1 MPRIAFLQS
10 AAPVFLFVNR
20 LIGQLLRFA
29 YPSRISAFK
38 YHYRAHEV
46 AHIPPQVS
54 IYIIFK
60 SSFARTLRAN
70 IDCHSWQIS
79 CRFAAISIAQRR
91 KYRAHEAAHIS
102 SFNSSAPVRTL
113 SGRTTKTYSFTEA
126 ALSAE
131 RANTSV
137 AAAET
142 QAKYT
147 GESIVAGTKIAAK
160 MHAPFT
166 IGERIFIV
174 LSLFT
179 AFFDNE

>member
-1 MPRIAFLQS
+1 MRPRHIFFKKIFSPLLKKIFSPQKKRRRYS
-10 AAPVFLFVNR
+10 AANLPVD
-20 LIGQLLRFA
+20 ICA
-29 YPSRISAFK
+29 KA
-38 YHYRAHEV
+38 
-46 AHIPPQVS
+46 
-54 IYIIFK
+54 
-60 SSFARTLRAN
+60 
-70 IDCHSWQIS
+70 QIS
-79 CRFAAISIAQRR
+79 SAR
-91 KYRAHEAAHIS
+91 
-102 SFNSSAPVRTL
+102 SSAYINFQFFCCPDSVRTV
-113 SGRTTKTYSFTEA
+113 KTYSFTEA

-147 GESIVAGTKIAAK
+147 GESMVAGTRIAAK

>member
-1 MPRIAFLQS
+1 MKIFFGFSCARDISFLKNFSPLLKKIFSPQKN
-10 AAPVFLFVNR
+10 AADIR
-20 LIGQLLRFA
+20 RQICG
-29 YPSRISAFK
+29 
-38 YHYRAHEV
+38 
-46 AHIPPQVS
+46 S
-54 IYIIFK
+54 IFTPK
-60 SSFARTLRAN
+60 T
-70 IDCHSWQIS
+70 QIS
-79 CRFAAISIAQRR
+79 SAR
-91 KYRAHEAAHIS
+91 S
-102 SFNSSAPVRTL
+102 SAYINSSAPVRTV
-113 SGRTTKTYSFTEA
+113 KTYSFTEA

-131 RANTSV
+131 RAKTSV

-147 GESIVAGTKIAAK
+147 GESMVAGTRIAAK